1 MKITKL
7 VFLSILTLFVTNNS
21 RASAEDTQALLDTI
35 YLIKDGALAQ
45 FKEVNNLYYL
55 APATATTVY
64 AFENDKRLSD
74 NQRAKKLRKIY
85 DVTGD
90 LGVAFNFPIIP
101 ISLYYLGK
109 KNTDDK
115 LINFSKEYMA
125 AMYLT
130 LVETGLISYVP
141 SHERPNKENQSF
153 WETSFRGKNS
163 FPSGHIVPYSVLFFK
178 TMQFYGPAWSVI
190 PGVLTYFA
198 SMQRVREGRH
208 YVSDVV
214 GAFWL
219 SAFASEG
226 VRSASGYKDNSS
238 FYRKYFEA
246 EASLSFIQKDGVIGP
261 AIVITY

>member
-1 MKITKL
+1 MKITK
-7 VFLSILTLFVTNNS
+7 FLFSLTLTSLFFVSSTK
-21 RASAEDTQALLDTI
+21 AGEDAKALVDTI
-35 YLIKDGALAQ
+35 YLMRDGALAQ
-45 FKEVNNLYYL
+45 FSEVNNLYYL

-64 AFENDKRLSD
+64 SFENDKRLSD

-85 DVTGD
+85 DITGD
-90 LGVAFNFPIIP
+90 MGVAFNFPVIP

-109 KNTDDK
+109 NNSSEK
-115 LINFSKEYMA
+115 LVNFSKEYMA

-130 LVETGLISYVP
+130 LAETGVISYIP
-141 SHERPNKENQSF
+141 SHERPNKEGQSF

-178 TMQFYGPAWSVI
+178 TMQYYGPAWSVI

-198 SMQRVREGRH
+198 SMQRIREGRH

-226 VRSASGYKDNSS
+226 VRSASGYKNNDS

-246 EASLSFIQKDGVIGP
+246 DANLSFIEKDGVIGP

>member
-7 VFLSILTLFVTNNS
+7 VFLSILTLFFTNNS

-35 YLIKDGALAQ
+35 YLVKDGALAQ

-64 AFENDKRLSD
+64 AFENDQRLSD

-85 DVTGD
+85 DITGD

-109 KNTDDK
+109 NSDEK
-115 LINFSKEYMA
+115 LVNFSKEYMA

-130 LVETGLISYVP
+130 LVETGLISYIP
-141 SHERPNKENQSF
+141 SHERPYKEDQSF

-178 TMQFYGPAWSVI
+178 TMQYYGPTAAIV

-198 SMQRVREGRH
+198 SMQRIREGRH
-208 YVSDVV
+208 YVSDIL

-226 VRSASGYKDNSS
+226 VRSVSKSDKNSS
-238 FYRKYFEA
+238 FYKKYFTKIN
-246 EASLSFIQKDGVIGP
+246 LSVFSYQNVISPQVVIQF
-261 AIVITY
+261 